1 MQYTKEMKRPTLAK
15 SRKKRLLVFT
25 LKFELRNTKSKSYE
39 TPTVSKAPTPAKL
52 ELARLPEGAFFI
64 HPMFNS
70 RY

>member
-1 MQYTKEMKRPTLAK
+1 MKRPTLAK

-52 ELARLPEGAFFI
+52 ELARLREGAFFI
-64 HPMFNS
+64 RPMFNS
-70 RY
+70 RF